1 MSHSQTAVR
10 VGREPFPASIFWL
23 SSFVSHQTSDAA
35 ASLWSQAA
43 VTEKPWLPDHP
54 LCLPEEP
61 AGCTMMPTLP
71 ARLGRLRI
79 IEKRCP
85 AGPVEV
91 KGDRSGRK
99 ALAEIVPKIVG
110 GAGGTAFALYRSTNQ
125 FSARTPAS

>member
-71 ARLGRLRI
+71 AALDDFGSL
-79 IEKRCP
+79 KNVAQP
-85 AGPVEV
+85 GQS
-91 KGDRSGRK
+91 RSR
-99 ALAEIVPKIVG
+99 AIVPDAKPWP
-110 GAGGTAFALYRSTNQ
+110 RSSQ
-125 FSARTPAS
+125 R